1 MFTKLICGL
10 LVVSLVG
17 LEMIKASEPNQI
29 EDEIFDNQKSLMM
42 NTSPVRTDDEEMRR
56 RLFDLSNN
64 VHLPIWLFG
73 SVKSIPRFISMGYR
87 RNQRMSN
94 EGKDDSQLSDL
105 SRRINYQLAKSQDG
119 IRFRRGNI
127 NNNEIENSGG
137 NFPNDDNSQD
147 SNRQNDIKKFDAYN
161 LMRLKQKLY
170 RSSDEAKSSDG
181 IRF

>member
-1 MFTKLICGL
+1 MICGL

-17 LEMIKASEPNQI
+17 LEMITASEPNQI
-29 EDEIFDNQKSLMM
+29 DEENFDNQKSLMM
-42 NTSPVRTDDEEMRR
+42 NISPVRIDDEETRR
-56 RLFDLSNN
+56 HLFDLSNN
-64 VHLPIWLFG
+64 VRVPIWLFG
-73 SVKSIPRFISMGYR
+73 SIKSIPRFISMGYR

-94 EGKDDSQLSDL
+94 EGQDDSQLSDL
-105 SRRINYQLAKSQDG
+105 SKKINYQLAKSQDG

-127 NNNEIENSGG
+127 NNNEIENSAG
-137 NFPNDDNSQD
+137 NFAKSGDDNSRD
-147 SNRQNDIKKFDAYN
+147 SNRQYDIKKFDAYN